1 MTHPHL
7 SWAPFHSKVHH
18 LPISLPWPPALSG
31 CQHPPPETPHP
42 ASYSGCPPASHIPVW
57 AGVLSAGLESRRV
70 CGSEHPRCRP
80 CSSLAQ
86 PKPHSVHHLFPGR
99 GQQGPAQDTSET
111 AATTMKGWGSAGR
124 EIGRKQ
130 SREGEGRHVSRFLTP
145 NSPF

>member
-1 MTHPHL
+1 MAAKNRVRLTNHISKGNKTQQVTHV
-7 SWAPFHSKVHH
+7 APGRS
-18 LPISLPWPPALSG
+18 
-31 CQHPPPETPHP
+31 PPPLSLIRHIRIVVVLKILL
-42 ASYSGCPPASHIPVW
+42 PP
-57 AGVLSAGLESRRV
+57 GVLSAGLESRRV

-130 SREGEGRHVSRFLTP
+130 SREGEGRHVSRSLTP